1 MQCHSNLQF
10 LDSRPRACSH
20 PSLFVR
26 QTPTHPCAKGQ
37 KPDFTQCLV
46 RSVRCGSRVRQRTLR
61 NLGRHVALPRGDG
74 PALCARVERI
84 LAPQR
89 SLERG
94 ACCPAVEDEA
104 QRSAAQLV
112 QASVSPVGPAAPADG
127 ADDPAAALPRVD
139 VDSLELVRP
148 RSVGVE
154 HVALGELLGCD
165 CETMGRN
172 ALQRASDRLLRHR
185 DTIETRLLQ
194 RAAALFD
201 LQPTV
206 TLHDRTSTCCE
217 GAADRQ
223 PLARRG
229 HSREKR
235 HDCPPLTLG
244 LALDASGFARRSR
257 VLAGNVAEGGT
268 LQATPTAL
276 DAPPEAVVV
285 LDRGLATEGNVAW
298 LRERGHQCL
307 VASRERRRVFD
318 ESRAVVIG
326 TAGGQRVLACAET
339 DGNGET
345 RLRCASAQRA
355 EQAGARLETA
365 LRTLHEG
372 LSRQGTTRRVAKVW
386 QRIGRLQTRHPSAA
400 PHDAIDVQAD
410 DRGRNATA
418 VAWKRQPLEG
428 GGATHPGVH
437 GLRANS
443 VGWDAG
449 RLWRACVTRTDL
461 EAVLRSLKSE
471 LGLRPI
477 HHHKPKR
484 SAGHLCL
491 SVLAYQLVQVVR
503 QRLRAGGATA
513 RWTTLRR
520 RLAGQ
525 QRVTAVFRQA
535 DGRMLPVR
543 KATRAESWQRAIQE
557 WLDVDASPG
566 GVRKLVVQPRR
577 RREHARNAVPHA

>member
-10 LDSRPRACSH
+10 PDSRPRACSH
-20 PSLFVR
+20 RSLFVR
-26 QTPTHPCAKGQ
+26 RTATLPRARGQ
-37 KPDFTQCLV
+37 EPHFTQRLV
-46 RSVRCGSRVRQRTLR
+46 RSVRCGSRVRQRNLR
-61 NLGRHVALPRGDG
+61 NLGRHVALPRGG
-74 PALCARVERI
+74 WPVLCARVERI

-89 SLERG
+89 SLELG

-112 QASVSPVGPAAPADG
+112 QAGVSPVGPAAPADG
-127 ADDPAAALPRVD
+127 ADDPSAALPRVD
-139 VDSLELVRP
+139 GDSLELGRP

-154 HVALGELLGCD
+154 RVALWAMRQLRPPSLLEELGLSGAQRAAVLGSLVGRMAAPASERASWHWLRQRSALGEPLGCD

-194 RAAALFD
+194 RAADLFD

-268 LQATPTAL
+268 LQA
-276 DAPPEAVVV
+276 
-285 LDRGLATEGNVAW
+285 
-298 LRERGHQCL
+298 
-307 VASRERRRVFD
+307 
-318 ESRAVVIG
+318 
-326 TAGGQRVLACAET
+326 
-339 DGNGET
+339 
-345 RLRCASAQRA
+345 
-355 EQAGARLETA
+355 GARLETA

-372 LSRQGTTRRVAKVW
+372 LSRKGTTRRVEKVR
-386 QRIGRLQTRHPSAA
+386 QRIGRLQARHPSAA
-400 PHDAIDVQAD
+400 PHCAIDVQAD

-418 VAWKRQPLEG
+418 VAWKRPPLERS
-428 GGATHPGVH
+428 GATHPGVH
-437 GLRANS
+437 GLRTDG
-443 VGWDAG
+443 VGWDAE
-449 RLWRACVTRTDL
+449 RLWRTCVTRTDL
-461 EAVLRSLKSE
+461 EAVLRSLGSA

-477 HHHKPKR
+477 HHRRPAR
-484 SAGHLCL
+484 SEGHLCL
-491 SVLAYQLVQVVR
+491 SVLACQLVPVVR
-503 QRLRAGGATA
+503 QRLRAGGETA
-513 RWTTLRR
+513 SWTTLRR

-525 QRVTAVFRQA
+525 RRVTAVFRQA

-543 KATRAESWQRAIQE
+543 KATQAESWQRAIHE
-557 WLDVDASPG
+557 RLGVDASPG
-566 GVRKLVVQPRR
+566 GVRKLVVQSRR
-577 RREHARNAVPHA
+577 RRKHARNAVPHA

>member
-1 MQCHSNLQF
+1 M
-10 LDSRPRACSH
+10 
-20 PSLFVR
+20 
-26 QTPTHPCAKGQ
+26 
-37 KPDFTQCLV
+37 
-46 RSVRCGSRVRQRTLR
+46 RQRTLR
-61 NLGRHVALPRGDG
+61 NLGRHVALPREDG

-84 LAPQR
+84 RAPQR
-89 SLERG
+89 SLEFG
-94 ACCPAVEDEA
+94 ACSPAVEDEA

-112 QASVSPVGPAAPADG
+112 QAGVSPVGPAAPADG
-127 ADDPAAALPRVD
+127 ADDPSAALPRVD

-154 HVALGELLGCD
+154 RVAPWAMRQLRPPSLLEELGLSG
-165 CETMGRN
+165 
-172 ALQRASDRLLRHR
+172 A
-185 DTIETRLLQ
+185 Q
-194 RAAALFD
+194 RAAVLGSLVGRMAAPASERAADLFD

-235 HDCPPLTLG
+235 HDCPLLTLG
-244 LALDASGFARRSR
+244 LVLDASGFVRRSR

-268 LQATPTAL
+268 LQAMPTAL

-285 LDRGLATEGNVAW
+285 LDRGLATEGNVAG
-298 LRERGHQCL
+298 LRERGHRCL
-307 VASRERRRVFD
+307 VASRERRRVLD
-318 ESRAVVIG
+318 ESRAVAIG

-355 EQAGARLETA
+355 EQERAMAGQAGARLETA
-365 LRTLHEG
+365 LQTLHEG
-372 LSRQGTTRRVAKVW
+372 LSRQGATRRVERVW
-386 QRIGRLQTRHPSAA
+386 QRIGRLQARRPSAA
-400 PHDAIDVQAD
+400 PHDAIDAQAD
-410 DRGRNATA
+410 DRGRSATA

-437 GLRANS
+437 GLRTSS

-449 RLWRACVTRTDL
+449 RLWRTCVTRTDL
-461 EAVLRSLKSE
+461 EAVLRSLGSA

-477 HHHKPKR
+477 HHRRPAR

-491 SVLAYQLVQVVR
+491 SVLACQLVPVVR
-503 QRLRAGGATA
+503 QRLRAGGETA
-513 RWTTLRR
+513 RWTTLRG

-525 QRVTAVFRQA
+525 RRVTAVFRQA
-535 DGRMLPVR
+535 DGRMLHVR
-543 KATRAESWQRAIQE
+543 KATRAESWQREIHE
-557 WLDVDASPG
+557 RLGVDASPG
-566 GVRKLVVQPRR
+566 GVRKLVIQPKQRR
-577 RREHARNAVPHA
+577 KNARNVVPHA